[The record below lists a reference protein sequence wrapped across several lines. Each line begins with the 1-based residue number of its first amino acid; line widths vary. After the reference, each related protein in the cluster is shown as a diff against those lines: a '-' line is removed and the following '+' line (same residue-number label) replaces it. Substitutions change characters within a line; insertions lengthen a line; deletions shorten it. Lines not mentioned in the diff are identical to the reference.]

1 MAIAAFARP
10 RPKFTCVLKQ
20 PLAHDCSPLHKTPA
34 GHLTP
39 RSAAP
44 KVATRNL
51 GHHRDNHLSD
61 TTKPQRHLTMVMHA
75 SFLQSMQQAGVH
87 LRDYLP
93 PPLPPRRDPFAT
105 LNEKTRTMIIKDIL
119 FHKYIS
125 NTSSSSS
132 ELSHFDDLVLADH
145 DGLFD
150 WLKQRLDTLD
160 YATKP
165 KRISY

>member
-1 MAIAAFARP
+1 
-10 RPKFTCVLKQ
+10 
-20 PLAHDCSPLHKTPA
+20 
-34 GHLTP
+34 
-39 RSAAP
+39 
-44 KVATRNL
+44 
-51 GHHRDNHLSD
+51 
-61 TTKPQRHLTMVMHA
+61 MVMHA

-87 LRDYLP
+87 LRDY
-93 PPLPPRRDPFAT
+93 A